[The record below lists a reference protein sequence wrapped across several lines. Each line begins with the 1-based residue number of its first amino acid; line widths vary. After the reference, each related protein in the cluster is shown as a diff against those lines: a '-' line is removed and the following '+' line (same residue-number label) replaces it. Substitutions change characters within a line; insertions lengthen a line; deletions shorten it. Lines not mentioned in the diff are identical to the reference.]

1 MGRPLSFL
9 DYLESLGLE
18 DEADTEPVF
27 VISVTAELVGVH
39 AQTIRHYERVGL
51 VEPARSEGNIRLFSR
66 RDVQRLRAIVY
77 LTSRL
82 GINLAGVEA
91 ILDLRRRIDD
101 LESQV
106 ADLQSDLRRI
116 SGYLLEDSR
125 RTRES

>member
-1 MGRPLSFL
+1 VGRPLSFL